1 MKKLS
6 FISYALVIAITLS
19 AVEPLTLDSCL
30 TLAKHNN
37 PELRKAQLEI
47 DKAQQVKAQAFTK
60 YFPQIQASAG
70 AFHALHPL
78 VELTIDDIGNASVRE
93 LLNYVYVNYGDALHM
108 SNSINLFQYGYTAG
122 VTAVQPVFAGG
133 KIVAGNK
140 LAKVGVEA
148 AKLQAEITERD
159 VLQQVEESYWLLY
172 GLQQKRLLVFEFER
186 MLDTITRQVQ
196 SAVDAG
202 LALPSD
208 MVSVELRKDHLARQQ
223 LMISNGQ
230 QLARRALALSIGYD
244 ADSLDIDIEP
254 DLPDKQLVH
263 ASDAQTNNTAEHR
276 LLKLQLRAAKLE
288 RHMTLADAL
297 PQIAFGANYSYG
309 KLQADILREGLRS
322 KTGNGALF
330 VTVSVPLT
338 QWWETGHKLKMHNLT
353 MEQVQI
359 DADYLGEQ
367 LNLRTQQAYD
377 RVVEA
382 EALLRIQQRTA
393 SHAEEA
399 FRQAQIN
406 YNAGRATITDLL
418 KAQTEY
424 NQAQSDVTDAH
435 TAYFIALR
443 RYCSLSL

>member
-60 YFPQIQASAG
+60 YFPKIQASAG

-172 GLQQKRLLVFEFER
+172 GLQQKRLLVF
-186 MLDTITRQVQ
+186 
-196 SAVDAG
+196 
-202 LALPSD
+202 
-208 MVSVELRKDHLARQQ
+208 
-223 LMISNGQ
+223 
-230 QLARRALALSIGYD
+230 
-244 ADSLDIDIEP
+244 
-254 DLPDKQLVH
+254 
-263 ASDAQTNNTAEHR
+263 
-276 LLKLQLRAAKLE
+276 
-288 RHMTLADAL
+288 
-297 PQIAFGANYSYG
+297 
-309 KLQADILREGLRS
+309 
-322 KTGNGALF
+322 
-330 VTVSVPLT
+330 
-338 QWWETGHKLKMHNLT
+338 
-353 MEQVQI
+353 
-359 DADYLGEQ
+359 
-367 LNLRTQQAYD
+367 
-377 RVVEA
+377 
-382 EALLRIQQRTA
+382 
-393 SHAEEA
+393 
-399 FRQAQIN
+399 
-406 YNAGRATITDLL
+406 
-418 KAQTEY
+418 
-424 NQAQSDVTDAH
+424 
-435 TAYFIALR
+435 
-443 RYCSLSL
+443 